1 MKALDFHD
9 GEVYPDK
16 LVTDKYAIRANLE
29 ARLSIIQGEYMMN
42 TKLGIPLGAI
52 KDEIDLQVQSII
64 LDTEGV
70 LSIVEFSSSM
80 LDKTYKCRFRVDT
93 VFGGLQYE

>member
-9 GEVYPDK
+9 GEVYLDK
-16 LVTDKYAIRANLE
+16 LVSDKYAIRANLE

-64 LDTEGV
+64 LETAGVRSITE
-70 LSIVEFSSSM
+70 FTSSVSN
-80 LDKTYKCRFRVDT
+80 KTYKCRFRVDT
-93 VFGGLQYE
+93 IFGGLLYE